1 MNLHEYQAK
10 QLFKKYNLPVQD
22 GYICY
27 SLEDIKKIAKL
38 DSVDFSQRRWVAKC
52 QIHAG
57 GRGNAGGI
65 IHIRDKKMIFEFAN
79 KWFGHHLNTDQTDIK
94 GLPVNAILIEK
105 AADVVKQ
112 FYLGAI
118 IDQHSQSIVVMVS
131 AEGGIDIELIAD
143 STSHVIHQ
151 VTLSTLKDTR
161 AKQGTALA
169 IKLGFKETE
178 IDQFAI
184 IFMQF
189 TELFL
194 ENDILLAEI
203 NPLVITQEGKFVC
216 LDAKVVIDDN
226 ALYRQPELSL
236 MRDVCQEDEREYLAA
251 KCGFSY
257 VSLNGNIGCMV
268 NGAGLAM
275 ATMDIIHLYG
285 GKPAN
290 FLDVGGTATK
300 GRITEAFKL
309 ILSDS
314 NVNVILIN
322 IFGGI
327 VRCDFIAEG
336 VIAAVRDMGLVVPI
350 VVRLEGNN
358 ADIARQLLLMS
369 QFNII
374 TAEGLADAVKKVMQ
388 IR

>member
-10 QLFKKYNLPVQD
+10 QLFKKYNLPIQD
-22 GYICY
+22 GYVCY
-27 SLEDIKKIAKL
+27 STEDIKEIVKS
-38 DSVDFSQRRWVAKC
+38 DSVDFSLCRWVAKC

-65 IHIRDKKMIFEFAN
+65 IHIRDQERIFEFAN
-79 KWFGHHLNTDQTDIK
+79 KWFGHQLNTCQTDIK
-94 GLPVNAILIEK
+94 GLPVNAILVEK
-105 AADVVKQ
+105 AADVAKE

-118 IDQHSQSIVVMVS
+118 VDQHSQSIVVMAS
-131 AEGGIDIELIAD
+131 AKGGIDIELIANSASD
-143 STSHVIHQ
+143 LIHQ
-151 VTLSTLKDTR
+151 VTLSLLEDNR
-161 AKQGTALA
+161 EKQGSALA
-169 IKLGFKETE
+169 IKLGLKEAE
-178 IDQFAI
+178 ICRFAI

-194 ENDILLAEI
+194 ENDVLLAEI
-203 NPLVITQEGKFVC
+203 NPLVITQEGQFVC

-236 MRDVCQEDEREYLAA
+236 MRDVCQEDKREYLAA

-257 VSLNGNIGCMV
+257 VSLNGNIGCLV

-290 FLDVGGTATK
+290 FLDVGGMATK
-300 GRITEAFKL
+300 ERITEACKL

-336 VIAAVRDMGLVVPI
+336 VIAAVKDMGLTVPI

-369 QFNII
+369 QLDIV
-374 TAEGLADAVKKVMQ
+374 TADGLGDAAEKVMQ

>member
-22 GYICY
+22 GYVCY
-27 SLEDIKKIAKL
+27 SVEDIKQIVKSG
-38 DSVDFSQRRWVAKC
+38 SVDFSLSRWVAKC

-65 IHIRDKKMIFEFAN
+65 IHVRDQERIFEFAN
-79 KWFGHHLNTDQTDIK
+79 KWFGHRLNTCQTDVK

-105 AADVVKQ
+105 AADVVKE

-118 IDQHSQSIVVMVS
+118 VDQHSQSIVVMAS
-131 AEGGIDIELIAD
+131 TEGGIDVELIAD
-143 STSHVIHQ
+143 GTSHLIHQ
-151 VTLSTLKDTR
+151 VALSLLKDTR
-161 AKQGTALA
+161 AKQGMALA
-169 IKLGFKETE
+169 IKLGLKEIE
-178 IDQFAI
+178 ISQFVI

-203 NPLVITQEGKFVC
+203 NPLVITREGKFVC
-216 LDAKVVIDDN
+216 LDAKIAVDDN

-236 MRDVCQEDEREYLAA
+236 ARDVCQEDEREYLAA

-336 VIAAVRDMGLVVPI
+336 VIAAVRDMGLAVPI

-369 QFNII
+369 QLNII
-374 TAEGLADAVKKVMQ
+374 TADGLVDAVEKVMQ